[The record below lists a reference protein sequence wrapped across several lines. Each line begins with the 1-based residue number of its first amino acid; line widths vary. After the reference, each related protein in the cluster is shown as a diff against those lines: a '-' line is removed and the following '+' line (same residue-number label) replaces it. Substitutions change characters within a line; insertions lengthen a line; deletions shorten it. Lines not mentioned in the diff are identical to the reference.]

1 MLRNQAHSRNWR
13 HNLKALSALA
23 ASVPV
28 FNGLHGGFV
37 PGSVRGVGGA
47 AIAVGAD
54 FPPVDAGEPGLF
66 VEGREQRVVALGL
79 DFEING
85 AARLVPWSAV
95 GSGDAGEASLGEED
109 RLLKPR
115 LDG

>member
-47 AIAVGAD
+47 AVAVGAD
-54 FPPVDAGEPGLF
+54 FPPVDAGKPGLF
-66 VEGREQRVVALGL
+66 VEGGKKRVVAFGL
-79 DFEING
+79 DFEIDWAG
-85 AARLVPWSAV
+85 GFVPGSAV
-95 GSGDAGEASLGEED
+95 RFDVAWEAGFGE
-109 RLLKPR
+109 
-115 LDG
+115 